1 MPTWSSR
8 AKQFVQATQIAR
20 SLKESTL
27 VVKLGGSA
35 LEDAAIAATT
45 FDTLAALHQLGLRFV
60 IVHGGG
66 KPIDRA
72 MAESGLT
79 PRKVAGRRVTDRET
93 LNTVVRVLR
102 AINRDICAA
111 LTERGCDAACELPI
125 HAEKLKFNDEQG
137 FAIDLGYVGTPVCVN
152 ADDLE
157 DFATTQQISVIPSF
171 AYSHDGGLLN
181 INADTAAAA
190 VAGALRSEVIYFLT
204 DTPGVLAR
212 PDDHDS
218 VLPELTVAS
227 CHALIADGTIAG
239 GMIPK
244 VEACLEALA
253 AGAKRAVIVD
263 GRHPYAL
270 LTEFLGERFP
280 GTEVLP

>member
-1 MPTWSSR
+1 MQIWSTR
-8 AKQFVQATQIAR
+8 AKQFVQATQLAR

-35 LEDAAIAATT
+35 LEDLAVAATT
-45 FDTLAALHQLGLRFV
+45 FDSLAALHQLGLRFV

-72 MAESGLT
+72 MAESGQT
-79 PRKVAGRRVTDRET
+79 PRKVAGRRYTDDET
-93 LNTVVRVLR
+93 LNIVVRVLR
-102 AINRDICAA
+102 TVNRDICAA

-125 HAEKLKFNDEQG
+125 HAEKLKLTDEQG
-137 FAIDLGYVGTPVCVN
+137 SAIDLGHVGTPICVN
-152 ADDLE
+152 ADYLE
-157 DFATTQQISVIPSF
+157 DLATTQQISVIPSF
-171 AYSHDGGLLN
+171 AYGHDGGLLN

-190 VAGALRSEVIYFLT
+190 VAGALRSQVIYFLT

-212 PDDHDS
+212 HDDRNS
-218 VLPELTVAS
+218 ILPELTVES
-227 CHALIADGTIAG
+227 CQALIADGTIVG

-270 LTEFLGERFP
+270 LAEFLGERLP